1 MATSSPSPPDAD
13 DMISIR
19 VKSVVG
25 RHPPFILRLSLSRD
39 TLGSLKQAIHA
50 ETTIPASSQTLFHVG
65 QTLRLDARTRLSESL
80 QGDSTVFLV
89 VRHADGRPGSGPRW
103 SAGTTA
109 AGAAAASSGESK
121 NVASSA
127 SAASAA
133 STSTS
138 ASASDP
144 DTCRICFD
152 GDSADSGPRRL
163 FSPCLCSGS
172 MSSVHVECLNAWRRA
187 SNNNTSYYACDQCRY
202 KYRFQRTWWAEF
214 TERADVQNAAVAL
227 IFLVAVLIAGIPM
240 RLFSGYLHHYFCR
253 LIEWSPPWH
262 SPDYLYA
269 DAADA
274 ATEDSGVFVGALDH
288 VVAGSAVVG
297 LCGFALGEYRRI
309 QMAAS
314 PWQSLLFFLAWA
326 STNGPK
332 IMRLLVLFG
341 GAYGIFQLSVTV
353 RHGARVL
360 LQRLGETVLSVRR
373 D

>member
-1 MATSSPSPPDAD
+1 MATSSPSSPDAD

-25 RHPPFILRLSLSRD
+25 RHPPFIVRLSLSRD

-50 ETTIPASSQTLFHVG
+50 ETTFPASSQTLVHVG

-103 SAGTTA
+103 SAGTA
-109 AGAAAASSGESK
+109 AEGAASSGESK
-121 NVASSA
+121 NDASSA
-127 SAASAA
+127 SAASVTP
-133 STSTS
+133 TSTT
-138 ASASDP
+138 ASDP

-187 SNNNTSYYACDQCRY
+187 SNNSTSYYACDQCRY
-202 KYRFQRTWWAEF
+202 KYRFQRTWWAEL

-227 IFLVAVLIAGIPM
+227 IFLVAVLIAGIPA
-240 RLFSGYLHHYFCR
+240 GYFHHYFCR

-269 DAADA
+269 DAAAA
-274 ATEDSGVFVGALDH
+274 ATEDKGMFVGALDH

-309 QMAAS
+309 QLAAS

-341 GAYGIFQLSVTV
+341 GAFGIFQLSVTV
-353 RHGARVL
+353 RYGARVL